1 MAAILVGT
9 GDGLCL
15 IDADRRYVYAN
26 PAACQTLG
34 HPLERLRGRDF
45 LAIPSGMET
54 ASYFLNLSARRTD
67 RAKTSAHSARVAPL
81 LALGVATRTSRRSP
95 DAIARVRGALG
106 LVSDAAMS
114 CHVRSETVSQRLP
127 NSANEPDRIVG
138 LTPTI
143 SRQPVAS
150 HVVPFPLT

>member
-45 LAIPSGMET
+45 LASFP
-54 ASYFLNLSARRTD
+54 AREHATML
-67 RAKTSAHSARVAPL
+67 AHL
-81 LALGVATRTSRRSP
+81 EG
-95 DAIARVRGALG
+95 
-106 LVSDAAMS
+106 
-114 CHVRSETVSQRLP
+114 
-127 NSANEPDRIVG
+127 
-138 LTPTI
+138 
-143 SRQPVAS
+143 
-150 HVVPFPLT
+150 